1 MKNKIIVAIV
11 LAVVAFTVR
20 YKDYA
25 RFPVHGETQDELAW
39 TWLGSS
45 LLQGKKPTTWSGTN
59 LQGYDSVKEVSISGQ
74 DFAIVTPYLD
84 NPFLFSLIPGA
95 MALIAGYDV
104 GEVPSYAVIRFPMV
118 ILGTINVILLLLV
131 AVKLY
136 SWRVAIT
143 SALVYATAP
152 AFVFASRVV
161 VAENALI
168 TIMLI
173 AILLLIH
180 MEKNPRLEWV
190 VLLGIM
196 AGLALLTKVAGL
208 AIVVAS
214 CTVLF
219 LQQKYKQTALVLGI
233 SLCLGSLYPLYGFL
247 ENRQLFMAVLSKQ
260 SDFGIGLGALM
271 SLFIYPQLVQ
281 KTFLDGWMYIGLV
294 ALAFQ
299 AARKSSGK
307 RVEMIAIFSL
317 VWLAFI
323 LMATPEV
330 ISHGWYKYPLFP
342 LMALGIGALFEECR
356 KYHYAIVFITVLV
369 LFPILRIFFI
379 THDIALSKSDLRVI
393 MTLPFIYMVLPE
405 KVISM
410 TKNSVFTLVFSMLII
425 LNVAAIFSYSEINYW
440 EDSLYFYPIRQG
452 I

>member
-1 MKNKIIVAIV
+1 MKNKVITT
-11 LAVVAFTVR
+11 LLLSVVAFIVR
-20 YKDYA
+20 YADYA

-45 LLQGKKPTTWSGTN
+45 LLQGEKPTTWSGTN
-59 LQGYDSVKEVSISGQ
+59 LQGYDSVKNVSISGQ

-84 NPFLFSLIPGA
+84 NPFLFSLIPGI
-95 MALIAGYDV
+95 MALSKGYDI

-118 ILGTINVILLLLV
+118 VLGTINVLLVLLV

-136 SWRVAIT
+136 SWRVAMT

-173 AILLLIH
+173 AILLLERI
-180 MEKNPRLEWV
+180 EKDSRLKWV
-190 VLLGIM
+190 VMLGIM
-196 AGLALLTKVAGL
+196 GGLALLTKVAGL

-219 LQQKYKQTALVLGI
+219 LQQKYKQTALVVGI
-233 SLCLGSLYPLYGFL
+233 SLCLGSLYPLYGFI

-281 KTFLDGWMYIGLV
+281 KTLLDGWMYIGLV

-299 AARKSSGK
+299 VALKSSSK
-307 RVEMIAIFSL
+307 RVEIIAVFSL

-330 ISHGWYKYPLFP
+330 VSHGWYKYPLFP
-342 LMALGIGALFEECR
+342 LMAIGIGTLFEECR
-356 KYHYAIVFITVLV
+356 KYHYAIVFIMVLV
-369 LFPILRIFFI
+369 LFPMLRLFFI
-379 THDIALSKSDLRVI
+379 THDIELSKSGLRVI
-393 MTLPFIYMVLPE
+393 MALPFAYMVLPQKVLE
-405 KVISM
+405 K
-410 TKNSVFTLVFSMLII
+410 TNNLVYTIIFSILIL
-425 LNVAAIFSYSEINYW
+425 LNIAAIFAYSEIHYW